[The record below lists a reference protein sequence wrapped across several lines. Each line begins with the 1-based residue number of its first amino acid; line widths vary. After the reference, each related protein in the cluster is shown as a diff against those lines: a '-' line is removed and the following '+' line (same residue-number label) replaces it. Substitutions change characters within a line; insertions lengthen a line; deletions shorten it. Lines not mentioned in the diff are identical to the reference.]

1 MIMAVDLFYFLVFPG
16 LLFAGITGGFLS
28 WFDRKVTAR
37 VQFRKGP
44 PLFQPF
50 YDFFKLLLVK
60 ETILPKHGSPLFFF
74 WLLSFLFLVQ
84 QWQGY
89 LFFCRL
95 FNITTGFRGDLLVIF
110 YLLTIPSFSYI
121 IGALA
126 SGNPLAAVGGS
137 REMKLILSY
146 ELTFLLVIAGVIMK
160 CGQQFDLNSI
170 IQTQQAASPFIGSV
184 SGVLLFIVAIF
195 CIQAKLALVPFDMPE
210 AEAEIT
216 EGIFIEYS
224 GAPYALIKLTKYI
237 MLFVLPS
244 LLAAL
249 LLGGFRLDG
258 INILWSILKVL
269 GIVLLLT
276 LIRNTNPRIK
286 IKQAV
291 KFFLYMDESDRGD
304 CNSVDSIWFT
314 EKQRRWDLKVIASK
328 NRSGSFTSGE
338 PHAIIAILRSSIAL
352 HQGTIWNGLGSCLSA
367 VSGMQMYCW

>member
-1 MIMAVDLFYFLVFPG
+1 MAVNLFYFLVFPG
-16 LLFAGITGGFLS
+16 LLFAATAGGFLS

-44 PLFQPF
+44 PILQPF

-60 ETILPKHGSPLFFF
+60 ETILPKYGSPL
-74 WLLSFLFLVQ
+74 LFLLAPVFSVF
-84 QWQGY
+84 GATMACVFT
-89 LFFCRL
+89 LLPL
-95 FNITTGFRGDLLVIF
+95 FNIATGFRGDLLVIF

-160 CGQQFDLNSI
+160 CGQQFDLYNI
-170 IQTQQAASPFIGSV
+170 IQTQQATSPFIGSI
-184 SGVLLFIVAIF
+184 SGVLLFIAGIF
-195 CIQAKLALVPFDMPE
+195 CVQAKLALVPFDMPE

-224 GAPYALIKLTKYI
+224 GAAYALIKLTKYI

-258 INILWSILKVL
+258 INILWSILKVV

-291 KFFLYMDESDRGD
+291 NFFL
-304 CNSVDSIWFT
+304 IWMNM
-314 EKQRRWDLKVIASK
+314 L
-328 NRSGSFTSGE
+328 
-338 PHAIIAILRSSIAL
+338 AIIAIILISF
-352 HQGTIWNGLGSCLSA
+352 G
-367 VSGMQMYCW
+367 Y

>member
-1 MIMAVDLFYFLVFPG
+1 MAVNLFYFLVFPG
-16 LLFAGITGGFLS
+16 LLFAATAGAFLS
-28 WFDRKVTAR
+28 WFDRKITAR

-44 PLFQPF
+44 PLLQPF

-60 ETILPKHGSPLFFF
+60 ETILPRNGSPV
-74 WLLSFLFLVQ
+74 LFLLAPVFSVF
-84 QWQGY
+84 GATMAGVFI
-89 LFFCRL
+89 LLPL

-121 IGALA
+121 IGSLA

-146 ELTFLLVIAGVIMK
+146 ELTFLLVVAGVIMK
-160 CGQQFDLNSI
+160 CGQQFDLNNI
-170 IQTQQAASPFIGSV
+170 IRTQQAASPFIGSV
-184 SGVLLFIVAIF
+184 SGVLLFIVGIF

-210 AEAEIT
+210 AETEIT

-224 GAPYALIKLTKYI
+224 GAAYALIKLTKYI

-244 LLAAL
+244 FLIAL

-258 INILWSILKVL
+258 IHILWSILKIA

-276 LIRNTNPRIK
+276 LIRNTNPRIR

-291 KFFLYMDESDRGD
+291 NFFL
-304 CNSVDSIWFT
+304 IWMN
-314 EKQRRWDLKVIASK
+314 LIAVIAIVLIVF
-328 NRSGSFTSGE
+328 G
-338 PHAIIAILRSSIAL
+338 
-352 HQGTIWNGLGSCLSA
+352 
-367 VSGMQMYCW
+367 Y

>member
-1 MIMAVDLFYFLVFPG
+1 MAINLFYFLVFPG
-16 LLFAGITGGFLS
+16 LLFTAVAGAFLS
-28 WFDRKVTAR
+28 WFDRKITAR

-44 PLFQPF
+44 PLLQPF

-60 ETILPKHGSPLFFF
+60 ETILPGQGSPVIF
-74 WLLSFLFLVQ
+74 LLAPVFAIFGATMAGVFILLP
-84 QWQGY
+84 
-89 LFFCRL
+89 L
-95 FNITTGFRGDLLVIF
+95 FNIASGFRGDLIVIF

-121 IGALA
+121 LGSLA

-146 ELTFLLVIAGVIMK
+146 ELTFLLVVAGIIMK
-160 CGQQFDLNSI
+160 AGQQFDLNSI
-170 IQTQQAASPFIGSV
+170 IKIQQAMSPFIGSI
-184 SGVLLFIVAIF
+184 SGVLLFVVGIF
-195 CIQAKLALVPFDMPE
+195 CVQAKLALVPFDIPE

-224 GAPYALIKLTKYI
+224 GAAYALIKLTKYI

-244 LLAAL
+244 FIVAL

-291 KFFLYMDESDRGD
+291 SFFF
-304 CNSVDSIWFT
+304 IWMN
-314 EKQRRWDLKVIASK
+314 LL
-328 NRSGSFTSGE
+328 
-338 PHAIIAILRSSIAL
+338 AIIALILIAF
-352 HQGTIWNGLGSCLSA
+352 G
-367 VSGMQMYCW
+367 Y